1 MSSLRKYQKDP
12 KVLLNNALSMYRS
25 RRIRTAIVEGVC
37 DKRFLGQW
45 VPAGAPIRFD
55 GFDGKPLV
63 ELAYTN
69 SRLKPYSDY
78 EFLYFFADV
87 DFDLITKKPLHDHPA
102 FVYNAFCFD
111 EKRLH
116 YNDLEAF
123 LINTNSFEKVLVN
136 LDIDAKEAAAL
147 RGNLEK
153 ASRVTGSLRAADPI
167 VQRANNLRSSVLN
180 GMEIRAF
187 FNPRD
192 LTFNESEMNK
202 ALPRWS
208 NYPVH
213 TDELIEAAKRLDRE
227 FPTAWSLS
235 RGHDLTEMLA
245 LHLES
250 RGHRGITPEK
260 IELMLRLACEFTDFE
275 RSPMGRRLHGSGGM
289 AALRTAGEGSQAAHV
304 K

>member
-1 MSSLRKYQKDP
+1 MSMSSLRKFQKDP
-12 KVLLNNALSMYRS
+12 KVLLNNALSMFRS
-25 RRIRTAIVEGVC
+25 RRIRTAVVEGVC

-87 DFDLITKKPLHDHPA
+87 DFDLITKRPLHDHPA

-111 EKRLH
+111 ERRLH
-116 YNDLEAF
+116 YNDLETF
-123 LINTNSFEKVLVN
+123 LINTSAFEKVLVN
-136 LDIDAKEAAAL
+136 LDIEASEAAAL
-147 RGNLEK
+147 RGHLEK

-167 VQRANNLRSSVLN
+167 VQRTQNLGSSVLN
-180 GMEIRAF
+180 GVEIRGF

-192 LTFNESEMNK
+192 LTFNLADLSK

-208 NYPVH
+208 NYPLH
-213 TDELIEAAKRLDRE
+213 TDDLLETAKRLDRE
-227 FPTAWSLS
+227 SPTIWSLS
-235 RGHDLTEMLA
+235 RGRDLTEMLA

-250 RGHRGITPEK
+250 RGQRGITAEK
-260 IELMLRLACEFTDFE
+260 IELLLRLACEFSDFE
-275 RSPMGRRLHGSGGM
+275 RSPMGRRLVGSGGM
-289 AALRTAGEGSQAAHV
+289 QALRTAGEG
-304 K
+304 